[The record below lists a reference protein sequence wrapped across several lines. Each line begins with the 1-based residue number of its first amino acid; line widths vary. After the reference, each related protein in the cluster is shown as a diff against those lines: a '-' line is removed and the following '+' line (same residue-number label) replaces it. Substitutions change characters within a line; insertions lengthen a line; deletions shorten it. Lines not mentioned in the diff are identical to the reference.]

1 MKPLKIL
8 YICTTF
14 PKLSEQFIQREV
26 DALMDQDVDMEIV
39 TLWGGQ
45 RIYQG
50 VVIRTFPKY
59 KLLKLLWTLPAALL
73 MRPGIILKR
82 FWDFFKGRPPS
93 FINFVETL
101 LGYSFAVTHWMN
113 VRRNPPDLIHGTWA
127 TCPSS
132 ASWLLSE
139 LTGVPFTMAAHA
151 YDVFEHGGDWH
162 IVDKLRKANFVH
174 TTSQNTGNGLL
185 AFLDDPKKLLVIRS
199 GLNHFPELDPMRKP
213 RNPIR
218 LVYIGR
224 LVEKKGL
231 FYQLDILKALK
242 DSGVP
247 FQARIVG
254 SGELDAELRD
264 YHAKLGLMND
274 VDFWGQVT
282 FESVQEQLDWADV
295 FLFTGIISKK
305 GDRDGLP
312 NVLGESMAHGVV
324 VLTTEVGATTE
335 AIRHNETGFVLPI
348 DNRKA
353 WIEKITLLGNDDAE
367 YERVRNNARN
377 WVEENFCAKKNSEEL
392 FLAFRKV
399 VDETSNVR

>member
-26 DALMDQDVDMEIV
+26 DALMNKEVEMEIV
-39 TLWGGQ
+39 TIWGGK

-50 VVIRTFPKY
+50 ETIRTFPKY
-59 KLLKLLWTLPAALL
+59 KLFKLLWTLPCALV
-73 MRPGIILKR
+73 MRPDIVLGR
-82 FWDFFKGRPPS
+82 FFDFFKGRPPS
-93 FINFVETL
+93 VINFFETL

-113 VRRNPPDLIHGTWA
+113 VRRDPPDLIHGTWA

-162 IVDKLRKANFVH
+162 IADKLRHTKLVH
-174 TTSQNTGNGLL
+174 TSSQNTANGLIPSL
-185 AFLDDPKKLLVIRS
+185 EDLSKLKVIRS
-199 GLNHFPELDPMRKP
+199 GLNRFPKLDPMRIP

-218 LVYIGR
+218 LIYIGR
-224 LVEKKGL
+224 LVEKKGM
-231 FYQLDILKALK
+231 FFQLDILKALK
-242 DSGVP
+242 NSGIP
-247 FQARIVG
+247 FDARIIG
-254 SGELDAELRD
+254 SGELDSELRD
-264 YHAKLGLMND
+264 YNAKLGLTHD
-274 VDFWGQVT
+274 VEFWGQVT
-282 FESVQEQLDWADV
+282 FDSVQEQLDWADV

-335 AIRHNETGFVLPI
+335 AITQGETGFVLPVGEPS
-348 DNRKA
+348 A
-353 WIEKITLLGNDDAE
+353 WVEKIRTLVNEDEE
-367 YERVRNNARN
+367 YERVRNNARK
-377 WVEENFCAKKNSEEL
+377 WVENHFCAKKNSDEL
-392 FLAFRKV
+392 FLAFSKV
-399 VDETSNVR
+399 VDENQNV